1 MTQKSTQGRPG
12 NRAVCFF
19 DGNCKFR
26 TCVKANWF
34 RGMSYRCPHMAL
46 ARLQTGWLAGELSFV
61 DAGRIVRAMWQV
73 LVAISVARHIHL
85 VAFSGIGF
93 SDLLHH

>member
-1 MTQKSTQGRPG
+1 
-12 NRAVCFF
+12 
-19 DGNCKFR
+19 
-26 TCVKANWF
+26 
-34 RGMSYRCPHMAL
+34 MAL